1 MNKRHMIAVAA
12 TIATIVFGA
21 AGAVAA
27 AHPLT
32 GASENGPAAVDPPEG
47 GDGPDA
53 PAPPDLPEPGD
64 ASGSLQLAHGEVWQ
78 SCWGSSVCRDPSQP
92 RVLSGCPPWRAMG
105 GSARGHRAVPAARLV
120 EKRWERIYYAVQW

>member
-64 ASGSLQLAHGEVWQ
+64 ASDAPG
-78 SCWGSSVCRDPSQP
+78 
-92 RVLSGCPPWRAMG
+92 
-105 GSARGHRAVPAARLV
+105 
-120 EKRWERIYYAVQW
+120 